1 MGHEQR
7 VVAIRAFLHTI
18 WLRRVDLYASHFAS
32 STHLYDCTNATM
44 TCTSKSAHYSSST
57 YVCQT
62 KMGHEQR
69 VVAIRAFLHTIWLR
83 RVYLN
88 SSSFDSSRHLFD
100 CHDSTTMINSC
111 RAPQMLST
119 YIYQT
124 KMRHVWRIGTMMEL
138 LLKILLRREDLLTAS
153 CSQIKYSYISYQC
166 PHLNLSLYIIH
177 MDA

>member
-1 MGHEQR
+1 VAIRAFLHTIWLRRVDLYASHFASSTHLYDCTNATMTCTSKSAHYSSSTYVCRTKMGHEQR

-57 YVCQT
+57 YVCRT

-83 RVYLN
+83 RVDPN
-88 SSSFDSSRHLFD
+88 SSSLSRLYGGGM
-100 CHDSTTMINSC
+100 STVDVL
-111 RAPQMLST
+111 PE
-119 YIYQT
+119 
-124 KMRHVWRIGTMMEL
+124 V
-138 LLKILLRREDLLTAS
+138 
-153 CSQIKYSYISYQC
+153 
-166 PHLNLSLYIIH
+166 
-177 MDA
+177 